1 MISLGPYEF
10 TQTDALRTLGNVGDL
25 WLTMM
30 QGRSSAAA
38 DALERNLIHSISA
51 AVGATPNASLSEL
64 GTLGAQTL
72 SDSPALEGILA
83 SVWSTLAEAAQVLRA
98 DGQMPATATGT
109 VTQLSSS
116 KGGVPKLALESV
128 DVSFRGVVG
137 DVQKSRN
144 HHGRPWQA
152 LCIYS
157 DEVINKFRADGHPI
171 ARGSAGEN
179 ITTSG
184 LDWADIRPGVRLRIG
199 TVLANVQ
206 AYATPCKH
214 NAQWFS
220 DGDFNRMNYL
230 RGSASRVYATV
241 VEPGRIVTGDAVV
254 LEPR

>member
-64 GTLGAQTL
+64 GTLGAESL

-83 SVWSTLAEAAQVLRA
+83 TAWSTLAEAAQVLRA

-199 TVLANVQ
+199 TVLADVQ

>member
-1 MISLGPYEF
+1 MITLGPYEF
-10 TQTDALRTLGNVGDL
+10 TQTDALRTLANLGDL
-25 WLTMM
+25 WHTMM
-30 QGRSSAAA
+30 QGRSSSAA
-38 DALERNLIHSISA
+38 DALQHNLI
-51 AVGATPNASLSEL
+51 ASLADAMGAAPNTSLDEL

-72 SDSPALEGILA
+72 GNSPALEPILA
-83 SVWSTLAEAAQVLRA
+83 NTWSALAAALQALRA
-98 DGQMPATATGT
+98 DGQLPATAAGT
-109 VTQLSSS
+109 VAQLSSS
-116 KGGVPKLALESV
+116 KGGVPKVALESV

-157 DEVINKFRADGHPI
+157 DEVIHQFRADGHPI

-199 TVLANVQ
+199 TVLADVQ

-220 DGDFNRMNYL
+220 DGDFNRMNCL
-230 RGSASRVYATV
+230 RGAVSRVYATV
-241 VEPGRIVTGDAVV
+241 IEPGRIVAGDAVI
-254 LEPR
+254 LEP